1 MVPQQFLIWPIEI
14 NMKKTFFILA
24 ILFSAFISC
33 DNEVIKKPDHLVKE
47 KQMIDMLADIHL
59 AEATY
64 NRMRYDSIVRN
75 SSSVN
80 FYYSVLDKYNV
91 PDSVFEK
98 SFVYYASNPKN
109 FEKMYRE
116 VMNKL
121 SETEQG
127 LSGRKNDI
135 LEFETPQ
142 K

>member
-1 MVPQQFLIWPIEI
+1 
-14 NMKKTFFILA
+14 MKKTFFILA
-24 ILFSAFISC
+24 ILLSVFGSC
-33 DNEVIKKPDHLVKE
+33 DNEVIKKPDRLIKE
-47 KQMIDMLADIHL
+47 KEMIDMLVDIHI

-80 FYYSVLDKYNV
+80 FYYSVLEKYHT
-91 PDSVFEK
+91 PDSVFER

-127 LSGRKNDI
+127 LSGRKNDV
-135 LEFETPQ
+135 LEFESPQ
-142 K
+142 KK

>member
-1 MVPQQFLIWPIEI
+1 
-14 NMKKTFFILA
+14 MKKFGFILA
-24 ILFSAFISC
+24 FIVIAFISC
-33 DNEVIKKPDHLVKE
+33 DNEPIKKPDHLIRE
-47 KQMIDMLADIHL
+47 KQMINMLADIHL
-59 AEATY
+59 AEATF
-64 NRMRYDSIVRN
+64 NHMRNDTLMRN
-75 SSSVN
+75 SSSEN
-80 FYYSVLDKYNV
+80 FYYSVLAKYEV

-127 LSGRKNDI
+127 FSGRKNEV
-135 LEFETPQ
+135 LEFETP

>member
-1 MVPQQFLIWPIEI
+1 
-14 NMKKTFFILA
+14 MKKIAFILA
-24 ILFSAFISC
+24 LLIPAFIAC
-33 DNEVIKKPDHLVKE
+33 ENAVFKKPNHLVNE
-47 KQMIDMLADIHL
+47 KKMIEMLVDIHL

-64 NRMRYDSIVRN
+64 NRMRNDSIVRN
-75 SSSVN
+75 SSSIN
-80 FYYSVLDKYNV
+80 FYYSILSKYEV

-109 FEKMYRE
+109 FEKMYRV

-127 LSGRKNDI
+127 FSGRKNDI
-135 LEFETPQ
+135 LEFEKP

>member
-1 MVPQQFLIWPIEI
+1 MRKIA
-14 NMKKTFFILA
+14 FILA
-24 ILFSAFISC
+24 LLIPVFIACENS
-33 DNEVIKKPDHLVKE
+33 VFKKPKHLVNE
-47 KQMIDMLADIHL
+47 KQMIDMLVDIHL

-64 NRMRYDSIVRN
+64 NRMRNDSTVRN

-80 FYYSVLDKYNV
+80 FYYSVLAKYEV
-91 PDSVFEK
+91 ADSVFEK

-127 LSGRKNDI
+127 FSGRKNEI
-135 LEFETPQ
+135 LEFEAP